1 MDLNAAPFE
10 FAVYRQGATAP
21 GSRSPE
27 LKAFTPGHFEERMC
41 DEKSYCPL
49 FTSHREHHFA
59 EVFAAFEI
67 ALRSAS
73 FRQRECLVDNHFKL
87 SIADQL

>member
-27 LKAFTPGHFEERMC
+27 LKAFAPRHFEERMRR
-41 DEKSYCPL
+41 ESYRPL
-49 FTSHREHHFA
+49 FTSRREHHFA
-59 EVFAAFEI
+59 EVLAAFEI
-67 ALRSAS
+67 ALRGAR
-73 FRQRECLVDNHFKL
+73 FRQRECLVDNHSKL
-87 SIADQL
+87 SVADQL

>member
-27 LKAFTPGHFEERMC
+27 LKAFATRHFEERMRR
-41 DEKSYCPL
+41 EILASAVYL
-49 FTSHREHHFA
+49 TSRA
-59 EVFAAFEI
+59 SLCRSVRGLRDSAA
-67 ALRSAS
+67 
-73 FRQRECLVDNHFKL
+73 QREFPSAGMSCR
-87 SIADQL
+87 

>member
-1 MDLNAAPFE
+1 MLRRFE
-10 FAVYRQGATAP
+10 FAVYRQCATAP

-27 LKAFTPGHFEERMC
+27 LKAFTPRHFGNNGHFEGRIGRE
-41 DEKSYCPL
+41 SSSL

-73 FRQRECLVDNHFKL
+73 FHQRECLVDNHSKL
-87 SIADQL
+87 SIAD